1 MLKLMLP
8 VSLILLYFTPQ
19 QASKSILQPAIRDSN
34 NNTDMGEEGEVGHGA
49 IEELRGFESV
59 TKHLKSDDGKIDE
72 LYPEV
77 KKEPTQEGMEKDEN
91 AHDVGED
98 FDIATTNIEF
108 KSGTSINITEENY
121 QNDVSTINSSNT
133 IEDNELEKAHIDM
146 DINDFEDLKAKLVLL
161 ENNLRQHADF
171 DLVQNEELVDT
182 DNMLKEIG
190 FQTLA
195 PYEDTLKALKSQ
207 IVQSNSKLDD
217 DTLVAFETV
226 IENAEH
232 FLRTSRQRLSEVE
245 VLEKEWKNSEEKEIE
260 SNIEDID
267 ESVSKDMESDAA
279 KINEGDSGVEIVPT
293 QKEMEKDEYAHDD
306 GEDFDIATTNI
317 EFKSG
322 TSFDITEEKFQNDV
336 STVNSSITIED
347 NELAK
352 AHIDMDIN
360 GFEDLKDKL
369 VFLENKLRQHADFDL
384 AENEELVDTDNML
397 KNIGFQ
403 ILEPYEDK
411 LKALKSQIV
420 QSNSKLNDDTLAIIE
435 TVIENAEIFLQT
447 SRERL
452 SEVEVLEEEWEN
464 AEKKEIESKIENNDE
479 SDLKMVNIN
488 QDMVKG
494 GQLLYE
500 QLRRGKINEEHLK
513 AHEDEADL
521 ALVSVDIKG
530 AGDTLHTSTGISSSL
545 HPFLTPGLT
554 MLVFLLLCS
563 AVAYKLTRK
572 RRVANRLVSQAMA
585 KDLGYTELDSVEDKQ
600 WGEVRSIRWQ
610 HKMK

>member
-1 MLKLMLP
+1 MLKLMLTVS
-8 VSLILLYFTPQ
+8 VSLILLSFTPP
-19 QASKSILQPAIRDSN
+19 QASKSILQPAMRNSSN
-34 NNTDMGEEGEVGHGA
+34 ITERNEIGVGA

-59 TKHLKSDDGKIDE
+59 TKDMVSDNGKIDY
-72 LYPEV
+72 LDSEV
-77 KKEPTQEGMEKDEN
+77 KIEPTQEGMEKDEY

-98 FDIATTNIEF
+98 FDVATTNIEF
-108 KSGTSINITEENY
+108 KSGTSFNITEDKFK
-121 QNDVSTINSSNT
+121 NDVNSSNT

-146 DINDFEDLKAKLVLL
+146 DINDFEDLKTKLVLL
-161 ENNLRQHADF
+161 EKNLRQHADF
-171 DLVQNEELVDT
+171 DLVLNEELVDT

-190 FQTLA
+190 FQTLE
-195 PYEDTLKALKSQ
+195 PYEDKLKALKSQ
-207 IVQSNSKLDD
+207 IVKSNSKLDD
-217 DTLVAFETV
+217 DTLTTIETV
-226 IENAEH
+226 IGNAEN
-232 FLRTSRQRLSEVE
+232 FLRTSRRRLSEVE
-245 VLEKEWKNSEEKEIE
+245 ELEEEWKNAEEKEIE
-260 SNIEDID
+260 SNIEDND
-267 ESVSKDMESDAA
+267 ESVSKDRESDT
-279 KINEGDSGVEIVPT
+279 GVKIVPS
-293 QKEMEKDEYAHDD
+293 QVGMEYRHAV

-317 EFKSG
+317 EFKNG
-322 TSFDITEEKFQNDV
+322 TSFNRTEDKFQNDV
-336 STVNSSITIED
+336 STVNITIED

-360 GFEDLKDKL
+360 DFEDLKAKL
-369 VFLENKLRQHADFDL
+369 VLLEKNLRQNADFDL
-384 AENEELVDTDNML
+384 VENEELVDTDNML
-397 KNIGFQ
+397 KDIGFQ

-420 QSNSKLNDDTLAIIE
+420 KSNSKLNDDTLATIE

-464 AEKKEIESKIENNDE
+464 AEKEEIESNVENNDE
-479 SDLKMVNIN
+479 SNLKLVKIN

-500 QLRRGKINEEHLK
+500 QLRRGKINKEHLK

-530 AGDTLHTSTGISSSL
+530 AGNTLHTSTGISSSL

-554 MLVFLLLCS
+554 MLVFLLFCS

-572 RRVANRLVSQAMA
+572 RRVGNRLVSQAMA
-585 KDLGYTELDSVEDKQ
+585 RDLGYTELDNVEDKQ

>member
-1 MLKLMLP
+1 MLKLMLTVS
-8 VSLILLYFTPQ
+8 VSLILLSFTPP
-19 QASKSILQPAIRDSN
+19 QASKSILQPAMRNSSN
-34 NNTDMGEEGEVGHGA
+34 ITERNEIGVGA

-59 TKHLKSDDGKIDE
+59 TKDMVSDNGKIDY
-72 LYPEV
+72 LDSEV
-77 KKEPTQEGMEKDEN
+77 KIEPTQEGMEKDEY

-98 FDIATTNIEF
+98 FDVATTNIEF
-108 KSGTSINITEENY
+108 KSGTSFNITEDKFK
-121 QNDVSTINSSNT
+121 NDVNSSNT

-146 DINDFEDLKAKLVLL
+146 DINDFEDLKTKLVLL
-161 ENNLRQHADF
+161 EKNLRQHADF
-171 DLVQNEELVDT
+171 DLVLNEELVDT

-190 FQTLA
+190 FQTLE
-195 PYEDTLKALKSQ
+195 PYEDKLKALKSQ
-207 IVQSNSKLDD
+207 IVKSNSKLDD
-217 DTLVAFETV
+217 DTLTTIETV
-226 IENAEH
+226 IGNAEN
-232 FLRTSRQRLSEVE
+232 FLRTSRRRLSEVE
-245 VLEKEWKNSEEKEIE
+245 ELEEEWKNAEEKEIE
-260 SNIEDID
+260 SNIEDND
-267 ESVSKDMESDAA
+267 ESVSKDRESDT
-279 KINEGDSGVEIVPT
+279 GVKIVPS
-293 QKEMEKDEYAHDD
+293 QEGMEKDEYRHDV

-317 EFKSG
+317 EFKNG
-322 TSFDITEEKFQNDV
+322 TSFNRTEDKFQNDV

-360 GFEDLKDKL
+360 DFEDLKAKL
-369 VFLENKLRQHADFDL
+369 VLLEKNLRQNADFDL
-384 AENEELVDTDNML
+384 VENEELVDTDNML
-397 KNIGFQ
+397 KDIGFQ

-420 QSNSKLNDDTLAIIE
+420 KSNSKLNDDTLATIE

-464 AEKKEIESKIENNDE
+464 AEKEEIESNVENNDE
-479 SDLKMVNIN
+479 SNLKLVKIN

-500 QLRRGKINEEHLK
+500 QLRRGKINKEHLK

-521 ALVSVDIKG
+521 AG
-530 AGDTLHTSTGISSSL
+530 HTLHTSTGISSSL

-572 RRVANRLVSQAMA
+572 RRGASRLVSQAMA
-585 KDLGYTELDSVEDKQ
+585 RDLGYTELESVENKQ

>member
-1 MLKLMLP
+1 MLKLMLTVS
-8 VSLILLYFTPQ
+8 VSLILLSFTPP
-19 QASKSILQPAIRDSN
+19 QASKSILQPAMRNSSN
-34 NNTDMGEEGEVGHGA
+34 ITERNEIGVGA

-59 TKHLKSDDGKIDE
+59 TKDMVSDNGKIDY
-72 LYPEV
+72 LDSEV
-77 KKEPTQEGMEKDEN
+77 KIEPTQEGMEKDEY

-98 FDIATTNIEF
+98 FDVATTNIEF
-108 KSGTSINITEENY
+108 KSGTSFNITEDKFK
-121 QNDVSTINSSNT
+121 NDVNSSNT

-146 DINDFEDLKAKLVLL
+146 DINDFEDLKTKLVLL
-161 ENNLRQHADF
+161 EKNLRQHADF
-171 DLVQNEELVDT
+171 DLVLNEELVDT

-190 FQTLA
+190 FQTLE
-195 PYEDTLKALKSQ
+195 PYEDKLKALKSQ
-207 IVQSNSKLDD
+207 IVKSNSKLDD
-217 DTLVAFETV
+217 DTLTTIETV
-226 IENAEH
+226 IGNAEN
-232 FLRTSRQRLSEVE
+232 FLRTSRRRLSEVE
-245 VLEKEWKNSEEKEIE
+245 ELEEEWKNAEEKEIE
-260 SNIEDID
+260 SNIEDND
-267 ESVSKDMESDAA
+267 ESVSKDRESDT
-279 KINEGDSGVEIVPT
+279 GVKIVPS
-293 QKEMEKDEYAHDD
+293 QEGMEKDEYRHDV

-317 EFKSG
+317 EFKNG
-322 TSFDITEEKFQNDV
+322 TSFNRTEDKFQNDV

-360 GFEDLKDKL
+360 DFEDLKAKL
-369 VFLENKLRQHADFDL
+369 VLLEKNLRQNADFDL
-384 AENEELVDTDNML
+384 VENEELVDTDNML
-397 KNIGFQ
+397 KDIGFQ

-420 QSNSKLNDDTLAIIE
+420 KSNSKLNDDTLATIE

-464 AEKKEIESKIENNDE
+464 AEKEEIESNVENNDE
-479 SDLKMVNIN
+479 SNLKLVKIN

-500 QLRRGKINEEHLK
+500 QLRRGKINKEHLK

-521 ALVSVDIKG
+521 DLVSVDIKG
-530 AGDTLHTSTGISSSL
+530 AGNTLHTSTGISSSL

-554 MLVFLLLCS
+554 MLVFLLFCS

-572 RRVANRLVSQAMA
+572 RRVGNRLVSQAMA
-585 KDLGYTELDSVEDKQ
+585 RDLGYTELDNVEDKQ